1 MKKVKLIICFLFF
14 NLCFINLNGQESA
27 KFVFPN
33 FEEQELFLIRNYVNT
48 DFNKR
53 SNCAYFYLSEFI
65 YNSSYKDGDGSYHKN
80 FISEDF
86 FNWYYKDLGI
96 LSGQKLEPLI
106 GEYDFHRGGFYYARE
121 DSINIFET
129 LKSYQPA
136 LGHDIYSQN
145 SELKNIFKE
154 YKLPDYSRLDI
165 FYYYFSN
172 SIFNRIQFLE
182 LNYKKFDTYQIQ
194 IIMDDLNTLLKT
206 KEKYPMNA
214 KGKLIKENLIESIR
228 NWKSNSLIKNN

>member
-1 MKKVKLIICFLFF
+1 MIKVKLIICFLFF
-14 NLCFINLNGQESA
+14 NFCFINLNGQESA
-27 KFVFPN
+27 KFIFPN
-33 FEEQELFLIRNYVNT
+33 FEEQDLFLLRNYVNT

-53 SNCAYFYLSEFI
+53 SNCAYFYLSELI
-65 YNSSYKDGDGSYHKN
+65 YKCSYKDGDGSFNKN
-80 FISEDF
+80 FISMVF
-86 FNWYYKDLGI
+86 FQWYFNDIGT

-106 GEYDFHRGGFYYARE
+106 GEYDFHRGGFYYE
-121 DSINIFET
+121 KKDSINIFET
-129 LKSYQPA
+129 LKNYQPT
-136 LGHDIYSQN
+136 LGSDIYCQN
-145 SELKNIFKE
+145 TELKNIFKE

-206 KEKYPMNA
+206 KEKYPINA
-214 KGKLIKENLIESIR
+214 KGELIKENLIESIR
-228 NWKSNSLIKNN
+228 NWKSNSLFKNN